1 MTRFIHDQ
9 FAKQYLTELL
19 ISYGQIEMSK
29 DITSEVRQIDVLFTP
44 ASPFPDGIESLGL
57 LGRMAKNSSY
67 TIFEPFRNAVSK
79 SEIRSCM
86 GKLFDIHADLERQNK
101 RNNTRINEEELPYLW
116 IFTPTASVDIL
127 ESFNFTL
134 DQENWGKGIYFLGKA
149 LKTVLIVIHQLPT
162 TPETL
167 FLRVLGRGKVQ
178 RQAVEELE
186 ALSENS
192 PFLTNIIQ
200 LVHDLIAVL
209 SARQEKEHDIDQ
221 DDQELIMKLSEMYQQ
236 QLAEIKKQEREEGE
250 QQGLQK
256 GRQEGRQEGLARER
270 RAMIESILQVRFGE
284 LDSELATIIDQVIA
298 MTREEFTPLLLQ
310 LSREE
315 LLARFTN

>member
-1 MTRFIHDQ
+1 
-9 FAKQYLTELL
+9 
-19 ISYGQIEMSK
+19 MSK

-134 DQENWGKGIYFLGKA
+134 DEENWGKGIYFLGKA

-236 QLAEIKKQEREEGE
+236 QLAEIKKQEREEGV
-250 QQGLQK
+250 L
-256 GRQEGRQEGLARER
+256 RER

>member
-1 MTRFIHDQ
+1 M
-9 FAKQYLTELL
+9 
-19 ISYGQIEMSK
+19 
-29 DITSEVRQIDVLFTP
+29 
-44 ASPFPDGIESLGL
+44 
-57 LGRMAKNSSY
+57 
-67 TIFEPFRNAVSK
+67 
-79 SEIRSCM
+79 
-86 GKLFDIHADLERQNK
+86 
-101 RNNTRINEEELPYLW
+101 
-116 IFTPTASVDIL
+116 
-127 ESFNFTL
+127 
-134 DQENWGKGIYFLGKA
+134 
-149 LKTVLIVIHQLPT
+149 
-162 TPETL
+162 
-167 FLRVLGRGKVQ
+167 RVLGRGKVQ

-209 SARQEKEHDIDQ
+209 SARQEKEHDIDK

-236 QLAEIKKQEREEGE
+236 QLAEIKKQEREEGV
-250 QQGLQK
+250 L
-256 GRQEGRQEGLARER
+256 RER

>member
-86 GKLFDIHADLERQNK
+86 GKLFDIHADLERQTK

-116 IFTPTASVDIL
+116 IFTPTASADIL

-134 DQENWGKGIYFLGKA
+134 DEENWGKGIYFLGKA

>member
-86 GKLFDIHADLERQNK
+86 GKLFDIHADLERQTK

-116 IFTPTASVDIL
+116 IFTPTASADIL

-134 DQENWGKGIYFLGKA
+134 DEENWGKGIYFLGKA

-186 ALSENS
+186 ELSENS

-256 GRQEGRQEGLARER
+256 GRQEGLARER

>member
-116 IFTPTASVDIL
+116 IFTPTASADIL

-134 DQENWGKGIYFLGKA
+134 DEENWGKGIYFLGKA

-186 ALSENS
+186 ELSENS

-236 QLAEIKKQEREEGE
+236 QLAEIKKQEREEGV
-250 QQGLQK
+250 L
-256 GRQEGRQEGLARER
+256 RER

>member
-1 MTRFIHDQ
+1 M
-9 FAKQYLTELL
+9 
-19 ISYGQIEMSK
+19 
-29 DITSEVRQIDVLFTP
+29 
-44 ASPFPDGIESLGL
+44 
-57 LGRMAKNSSY
+57 
-67 TIFEPFRNAVSK
+67 
-79 SEIRSCM
+79 
-86 GKLFDIHADLERQNK
+86 
-101 RNNTRINEEELPYLW
+101 
-116 IFTPTASVDIL
+116 
-127 ESFNFTL
+127 
-134 DQENWGKGIYFLGKA
+134 
-149 LKTVLIVIHQLPT
+149 
-162 TPETL
+162 
-167 FLRVLGRGKVQ
+167 
-178 RQAVEELE
+178 
-186 ALSENS
+186 
-192 PFLTNIIQ
+192 
-200 LVHDLIAVL
+200 L

>member
-19 ISYGQIEMSK
+19 TPYGQVETSK
-29 DITSEVRQIDVLFTP
+29 DITAEVRQIDVLFIP
-44 ASPFPDGIESLGL
+44 SPQPTQSLETLGL
-57 LGRMAKNSSY
+57 LGRMATKY
-67 TIFEPFRNAVSK
+67 AIFEPFRNAVSK

-86 GKLFDIHADLERQNK
+86 GKLFDIHADLERQTK

-116 IFTPTASVDIL
+116 IFTPTASADIL

-134 DQENWGKGIYFLGKA
+134 DEENWGKGIYFLGKA
-149 LKTVLIVIHQLPT
+149 LKTVLIVIHQLPS

-256 GRQEGRQEGLARER
+256 GRQEGLARER

>member
-79 SEIRSCM
+79 SEIRSRM
-86 GKLFDIHADLERQNK
+86 GKLFDIHADLERQTK

-116 IFTPTASVDIL
+116 IFTPTASADIL

-134 DQENWGKGIYFLGKA
+134 DEENWGKGIYFLGKA

-186 ALSENS
+186 ELSENS

-236 QLAEIKKQEREEGE
+236 QLAEIKKQEREEGV
-250 QQGLQK
+250 L
-256 GRQEGRQEGLARER
+256 RER

>member
-1 MTRFIHDQ
+1 
-9 FAKQYLTELL
+9 
-19 ISYGQIEMSK
+19 MSK

-86 GKLFDIHADLERQNK
+86 GKLFDIHADLERQTK

-116 IFTPTASVDIL
+116 IFTPTASADIL

-134 DQENWGKGIYFLGKA
+134 DEENWGKGIYFLGKA

-236 QLAEIKKQEREEGE
+236 QLAEIKKQEREEGV
-250 QQGLQK
+250 L
-256 GRQEGRQEGLARER
+256 RER

-298 MTREEFTPLLLQ
+298 MNREEFTPLLLQ

>member
-86 GKLFDIHADLERQNK
+86 GKLFDIHADLERQTK

-116 IFTPTASVDIL
+116 IFTPTASADIL

-134 DQENWGKGIYFLGKA
+134 DEENWGKGIYFLGKA

-186 ALSENS
+186 ALSKNS

-236 QLAEIKKQEREEGE
+236 QLAEIKKQEREEGV
-250 QQGLQK
+250 L
-256 GRQEGRQEGLARER
+256 RER

>member
-86 GKLFDIHADLERQNK
+86 GKLFDIHADLERQTK

-134 DQENWGKGIYFLGKA
+134 DEENWGKGIYFLGKA

-236 QLAEIKKQEREEGE
+236 QLAEIKKQEREEGV
-250 QQGLQK
+250 L
-256 GRQEGRQEGLARER
+256 RER

>member
-86 GKLFDIHADLERQNK
+86 GKLFDIHADLERQTK

-116 IFTPTASVDIL
+116 IFTPTASADIL

-134 DQENWGKGIYFLGKA
+134 DEENWGKGIYFLGKA

-256 GRQEGRQEGLARER
+256 GRQEGLARER

>member
-86 GKLFDIHADLERQNK
+86 GKLFDIHADLERQTK

-116 IFTPTASVDIL
+116 IFTPTASADIL

-134 DQENWGKGIYFLGKA
+134 DEENWGKGIYFLGKA

-186 ALSENS
+186 ELSENS

-236 QLAEIKKQEREEGE
+236 QLAEIKKQEREEGV
-250 QQGLQK
+250 L
-256 GRQEGRQEGLARER
+256 RER

>member
-86 GKLFDIHADLERQNK
+86 GKLFDIHADLERQTK

-116 IFTPTASVDIL
+116 IFTPTASADIL

-134 DQENWGKGIYFLGKA
+134 DEENWGKGIYFLGKA
-149 LKTVLIVIHQLPT
+149 LKTVLIVIHQLPS

-256 GRQEGRQEGLARER
+256 GRQEGLARER

>member
-19 ISYGQIEMSK
+19 ISYGQIEMST

-79 SEIRSCM
+79 SEIRSRM
-86 GKLFDIHADLERQNK
+86 GKLFDIHADLERQTK

-116 IFTPTASVDIL
+116 IFTPTASADIL

-134 DQENWGKGIYFLGKA
+134 DEENWGKGIYFLGKA

-186 ALSENS
+186 ELSENS

-236 QLAEIKKQEREEGE
+236 QLAEIKKQEREEGV
-250 QQGLQK
+250 L
-256 GRQEGRQEGLARER
+256 RER

>member
-86 GKLFDIHADLERQNK
+86 GKLFDIHADLERQTK

-116 IFTPTASVDIL
+116 IFTPTASADIL

-134 DQENWGKGIYFLGKA
+134 DEENWGKGIYFLGKA
-149 LKTVLIVIHQLPT
+149 LKTVLIVIHQLPS

-167 FLRVLGRGKVQ
+167 FLRVLGRGKIQ

-250 QQGLQK
+250 QQG
-256 GRQEGRQEGLARER
+256 RQEGLARER

>member
-79 SEIRSCM
+79 SEIRSRM
-86 GKLFDIHADLERQNK
+86 GKLFDIHADLERQTK

-116 IFTPTASVDIL
+116 IFTPTASADIL

-134 DQENWGKGIYFLGKA
+134 DEENWGKGIYFLGKA

-236 QLAEIKKQEREEGE
+236 QLAEIKKQEREEGV
-250 QQGLQK
+250 L
-256 GRQEGRQEGLARER
+256 RER

>member
-1 MTRFIHDQ
+1 M
-9 FAKQYLTELL
+9 
-19 ISYGQIEMSK
+19 
-29 DITSEVRQIDVLFTP
+29 
-44 ASPFPDGIESLGL
+44 
-57 LGRMAKNSSY
+57 
-67 TIFEPFRNAVSK
+67 
-79 SEIRSCM
+79 
-86 GKLFDIHADLERQNK
+86 
-101 RNNTRINEEELPYLW
+101 
-116 IFTPTASVDIL
+116 
-127 ESFNFTL
+127 
-134 DQENWGKGIYFLGKA
+134 
-149 LKTVLIVIHQLPT
+149 
-162 TPETL
+162 
-167 FLRVLGRGKVQ
+167 RVLGRGKVQ

-186 ALSENS
+186 ELSENS

-256 GRQEGRQEGLARER
+256 GRQEGLARER

>member
-1 MTRFIHDQ
+1 
-9 FAKQYLTELL
+9 
-19 ISYGQIEMSK
+19 
-29 DITSEVRQIDVLFTP
+29 
-44 ASPFPDGIESLGL
+44 
-57 LGRMAKNSSY
+57 
-67 TIFEPFRNAVSK
+67 
-79 SEIRSCM
+79 
-86 GKLFDIHADLERQNK
+86 
-101 RNNTRINEEELPYLW
+101 
-116 IFTPTASVDIL
+116 
-127 ESFNFTL
+127 
-134 DQENWGKGIYFLGKA
+134 
-149 LKTVLIVIHQLPT
+149 
-162 TPETL
+162 
-167 FLRVLGRGKVQ
+167 
-178 RQAVEELE
+178 
-186 ALSENS
+186 
-192 PFLTNIIQ
+192 
-200 LVHDLIAVL
+200 VL

-256 GRQEGRQEGLARER
+256 GRQEGLARER

>member
-1 MTRFIHDQ
+1 
-9 FAKQYLTELL
+9 
-19 ISYGQIEMSK
+19 
-29 DITSEVRQIDVLFTP
+29 
-44 ASPFPDGIESLGL
+44 
-57 LGRMAKNSSY
+57 
-67 TIFEPFRNAVSK
+67 
-79 SEIRSCM
+79 
-86 GKLFDIHADLERQNK
+86 
-101 RNNTRINEEELPYLW
+101 
-116 IFTPTASVDIL
+116 
-127 ESFNFTL
+127 
-134 DQENWGKGIYFLGKA
+134 
-149 LKTVLIVIHQLPT
+149 
-162 TPETL
+162 
-167 FLRVLGRGKVQ
+167 LRVLGRGKVQ

-236 QLAEIKKQEREEGE
+236 QLAEIKKQEREEGV
-250 QQGLQK
+250 L
-256 GRQEGRQEGLARER
+256 RER

>member
-1 MTRFIHDQ
+1 
-9 FAKQYLTELL
+9 
-19 ISYGQIEMSK
+19 
-29 DITSEVRQIDVLFTP
+29 
-44 ASPFPDGIESLGL
+44 
-57 LGRMAKNSSY
+57 MAKNSSY

-86 GKLFDIHADLERQNK
+86 GKLFDIHADLERQTK

-116 IFTPTASVDIL
+116 IFTPTASADIL

-134 DQENWGKGIYFLGKA
+134 DEENWGKGIYFLGKA

-186 ALSENS
+186 ELSENS

-221 DDQELIMKLSEMYQQ
+221 DDQELIMKLSEMYEQ

-256 GRQEGRQEGLARER
+256 GRQEGLARER